1 MIYFISASIILNLF
15 LVIFF
20 NNLSNALRIFDVPD
34 NYLLMP
40 SNANHNKNNGVCI
53 FLWGNIKFVL
63 QER

>member
-1 MIYFISASIILNLF
+1 MVRFNQLSLIS
-15 LVIFF
+15 
-20 NNLSNALRIFDVPD
+20 IFDLPD

-40 SNANHNKNNGVCI
+40 SNVNHNKNNGVCI